1 MIKERGRLMRKRV
14 LSFALAASMTLSLLS
29 GFAPGVKA
37 YAADDDSGNTGS
49 QVKQRE
55 IDSATYKD
63 LNLNLTVDES
73 EAAVPYSETGV
84 TSLVT
89 GNEIYVEANGR
100 NGNKYTV
107 RDGFDRWQDRSEVF
121 DRKSDIND
129 DWGNLDGAYDYY
141 DISPN
146 IKGKKGGTIGS
157 KLSSN
162 RGNSLSN
169 SSAGFSGIYAT
180 SVSFDGGDNKENYI
194 AELRAYG
201 YNDTCTFGGKT
212 LHGKIEVAIMKV
224 SSNGQRSVLRRLS
237 PTLTANNVYG
247 GDRLSYFTRVYAQ
260 DMDALFEIEKADVDG
275 DGLDDLLVYCG
286 AYEDDSDGNRYA
298 LVNVYM
304 GAGSGYFSSTQVLR
318 LNCGPASYFQNSN
331 DWKHILRRT
340 PVVTIAG
347 GDFERDGTSDVA
359 VAVSA
364 PTEHSNV
371 SSAARLSVYSYDRQE
386 RALETIDG
394 LDSISLSSGD
404 GKAMV
409 SANCAFGQFT
419 LQNSSVTATVLIAGG
434 YQSNCANSN
443 ANTDTYRTAAYR
455 YIYKDP
461 ETNKYRIS
469 DYQTKDLGRK
479 SLMIADSYSNAR
491 DGHQRPIHAPLALA
505 CADLD
510 GMTGGNKNDSV
521 LFGGEVY
528 SFVVGSGLD
537 SEIGSLSVCRDQV
550 RSKSKG
556 TKKEQ
561 TWIGDVRVG
570 CVDADPARNGYR
582 ESFVAVV
589 GTHRDAKTN
598 SGDDYYWMDISAFG
612 LFNGEAYSS
621 QEGVIAESNSRN
633 DNYGTFVSLCLPDID
648 NDAVKLR
655 FNSKSVM
662 YSDPEVYAVLQA
674 SPYFSDVQESY
685 EYINNG
691 GTSYST
697 STGSS
702 ESNSGNISQSV
713 GVYVETEVQ
722 LFGSADFESEVSAGA
737 SYEYSKEKETEYEIS
752 YNAAG
757 GGSDHV
763 VVYCQ
768 KYMYY
773 MYDMYVPQTNSWDTI
788 IMPVSLGPSTSVIDV
803 DTYDIIANKTKG
815 LNPIRGTVLKN
826 TPGDPASYRNSL
838 GGKQEY
844 VNNGGGDSSYSS
856 VVASSGA
863 DQTQTISTTTTN
875 SHSIEVFVE
884 INLKVGGGAG
894 FLGNKATA
902 GVTSSTHAGYGHSWS
917 NSKGTTYS
925 GTVDNLPEDC
935 SNYSFDWQLRVNRHD
950 LNGSNKPV
958 WIVGYDVKNVV
969 RPPYAPQNLSIVD
982 VTKDSVEL
990 TWDPSSDAAYYEIY
1004 LVDGSGNYNRKAVVP
1019 YTVTDYV
1026 VGGLY
1031 SNRTYTFA
1039 TRTID
1044 SKGEASIYSKQ
1055 VSATTLQNSANFKIT
1070 QSPKDT
1076 STYAGGTAEFRASA
1090 VYTDENG
1097 KNQSVGYIWQ
1107 VDDGNGWE
1115 TMKRA
1120 SSPVLR
1126 LTNVENEMNGNK
1138 YRCRLYY
1145 NDITLYTP
1153 AGELLV
1159 DRADSRVELSMD
1171 KVIVQNGSDETYEA
1185 LANEAVVRGDGSIAN
1200 YSQKKQYSAE
1210 AVQFIDGEIRYSLMT
1225 DGTHYVWTDSNGNY
1239 YPCKYSVKLDAD
1251 KRMEECDKVFGI
1263 SDMDKDAPYGST
1275 ETDYKAEISIVTS
1288 NTDGSTSVEDKT
1300 IDVTKQKAEDYA
1312 EDTVTYKETVSEKK
1326 TVDGVVTETET
1337 EVEIPT
1343 VITEKWVDADA
1354 KYEFYMLTRTDDP
1367 DETIYCYRETGKTD
1381 VHDCRITS
1389 TMKLQLDNDTLV
1401 DYSSLKGLDR
1411 TVSEMVTVRGDD
1423 TLCDGD
1429 TIILTAGLIAGD
1441 AALAGEKVV
1450 FSINGP
1456 VEQQIDA
1463 VYDSTKGCYTARW
1476 KPAGEGT
1483 YTVYAKFDGNDKYNG
1498 SQSDTMTIYTSY
1510 DCRKNVSLAVEKSVK
1525 YGDVTSFAL
1534 NEIDSANGE
1543 TKDVSMSNKAK
1554 YTIYN
1559 TDKGVVTGEAP
1570 ASEYDLNGNEFTPK
1584 KVGIYRV
1591 EAAYTDDNGNVA
1603 KDVKDIKV
1611 TRAEMSIEAVD
1622 TDKGI
1627 NDADRSCMPAVVRGL
1642 KTWDKAYMPKEGV
1655 DYELQSQG
1663 TTVTKADK
1671 YEINSILIEDSEG
1684 NNSSNIQKLSEN
1696 YDILT
1701 KNAVYDLKGNV
1712 YVVKAATANT
1722 HGDIAI
1728 KYNQA
1733 DSELSEGLIV
1743 DNGTK
1748 LPENSIVTFIATP
1761 ATGYKVKSWT
1771 VNGKKYAATQTGT
1784 VDGVVY
1790 SEVQI
1795 QVQKLSKNMNVVV
1808 DYEPIYYK
1816 LNYASEDTTKGIVSA
1831 AYIADGVKGNSFA
1844 SGSNVHIEQT
1854 IRLTAEPKSGYAVDH
1869 WTVTGADGVET
1880 TILSDDGVSYY
1891 TDVIYD
1897 VSKVSEDKT
1906 FTAYFAEA
1914 DNFDISVALETLG
1927 ADGTRTAASGAEL
1940 TVTAKRDEQV
1950 VEIEKNENGKYNV
1963 QRGDNI
1969 IISVTVPS
1977 GLLINGWTAAD
1988 EDTMGTVS
1996 TDLKSMTVFNVT
2008 KSADYTVTYTAPNKY
2023 SVNFEAEDTKAGK
2036 VVAELA
2042 GTAGKLRSGDRQF
2055 QGSKI
2060 LLTAQ
2065 PNDGYEVAY
2074 WTVDGEKVSAD
2085 AGDDGIQTYTIESLS
2100 HNTSVLV
2107 YFYKKPVITFSADND
2122 TEVTAKSGDA
2132 DIANGACIAY
2142 ADKSALAFA
2151 SETKKG
2157 YEIADI
2163 VVTYGDAEVY
2173 RLSDDAAHGEDV
2185 LSETAGAAGT
2195 EKYTFTW
2202 KSPEEGFTEN
2212 VDVAFTYKE
2221 ITPSVKADYSLD
2233 LIEKDPADPSKGKSH
2248 GSIKAGV
2255 SRKDLSAYVQTG
2267 EAVGDETENKKAE
2280 VTDIYR
2286 DSVIAFKVTPDVGYN
2301 VKEWIVDGQK
2311 LTSET
2316 ENIKLT
2322 SDKKTN
2328 DTLLITVTGD
2338 STDITV
2344 MARLELIGDVLTFGP
2359 ETEGTGE
2366 VSAVIRRS
2374 GVKLVSGDM
2383 LGTTADVEFT
2393 AVSAEG
2399 YEVADW
2405 LVNGISQK
2413 VTDDVFTYKVPK
2425 DTRADVRAVFDRPFY
2440 NITWSSDEGGQIK
2453 AENVTAAEVLE
2464 GNSAQIRGDRELKF
2478 TADADQY
2485 MECTGFTVKT
2495 AEGTKDYTAEELG
2508 SNVFVVDKV
2517 ASDIDVVAH
2526 FAKQELKS
2534 VITFEAN
2541 DAALG
2546 TVTAV
2551 YGLDKKAEITSGDS
2565 QVSGG
2570 DVVFTAAPAEG
2581 QMIEGWYLDPECTQA
2596 IEGTGLEQTTYEVK
2610 TIYSDVAVYVK
2621 FVEIPEYTVKVGTTG
2636 TGSAK
2641 ITAASDGEELEIVS
2655 GEVKLKRH
2663 KDLTITV
2670 TPKDEYNTVEHWIVD
2685 GNEVAS
2691 EELKYEITDI
2701 TADTTVYAYI
2711 APSLL
2716 VNVIFKNEDEV
2727 KKYDNI
2733 NISTG
2738 YVGEDGDISGLKP
2751 INAENNS
2758 VRIGSGKDVRF
2769 AITPSDDYM
2778 IQSWTVKY
2786 IRGGN
2791 VVKEESGEDFG
2802 FVNDILLEN
2811 VTNNIEVSAELV
2823 DREGY
2828 VIPAE
2833 GNYGRDNV
2841 KIEEASEETTEV
2853 AYTVSELTKTPDN
2866 VVFKDTNGNILDNVV
2881 RKNGDASVVITPA
2894 EGWRIRDIILG
2905 ESDDNEE
2912 GSGEG
2917 NDQPDGGEGSN
2928 EGNDQSDDGEG
2939 SNEGNDQS
2947 NGGEDPASSENIM
2960 KVQPVLAED
2969 GTETGAYLVT
2979 AENVTKNVQ
2988 FKVDAVKLYTVT
3000 ITETEHG
3007 SVKVTR
3013 ADGTEV
3019 KSGEQLDEETML
3031 TYKATPDKY
3040 YDFDTWTDDAA
3051 DQTESTFE
3059 QALDG
3064 NITVGAAFKA
3074 RYAKVNIASVKNG
3087 KITVT
3092 TADGKKIANGQLVQE
3107 GTVIVCKAVSAK
3119 HCDLSAWGGDAKGK
3133 KGGTVKL
3140 TVTKNMKISAAF
3152 KYRYVKIAIGKTV
3165 NGTISVKTAD
3175 GKTVKNGSAIKEGT
3189 VIVCTAKAAKNCK
3202 LGYWSGSFKSTN
3214 TSVRVAANNNMTIN
3228 AKFVAQIPARDTA
3241 GINKNIQTAI
3251 TNKSLTIKWGKVAGA
3266 DGYDVFMQ
3274 NCSKKMDTKN
3284 PVKTV
3289 RGASSNKT
3297 TITKMHGTALSKCG
3311 IVKIQVKAYKLVNG
3325 KKKYIDKSV
3334 LLHIVLNSE
3343 KRTNIKKVTLAKKA
3357 YTMSVKRAVTLKPV
3371 FTPANASKLLLGAE
3385 HGPRAFYYSTNTNVA
3400 IVDANGVVKAKASGK
3415 CTIYVISISGVSSPV
3430 QITVR

>member
-1 MIKERGRLMRKRV
+1 MRKRV
-14 LSFALAASMTLSLLS
+14 LSFALAASMMLSLLS
-29 GFAPGVKA
+29 GFAPGAKA
-37 YAADDDSGNTGS
+37 YAADADTGNASS
-49 QVKQRE
+49 QEKQKE
-55 IDSATYKD
+55 IDSATYRD

-73 EAAVPYSETGV
+73 EAAVPYSETNI

-100 NGNKYTV
+100 RGNVYTV
-107 RDGFDRWQDRSEVF
+107 RDGFDRWQSRGEVF
-121 DRKSDIND
+121 GRDSDISD
-129 DWGNLDGAYDYY
+129 SWGNLDGAYDYY

-162 RGNSLSN
+162 RGNSLSKGN
-169 SSAGFSGIYAT
+169 AEFSGIYAT

-201 YNDTCTFGGKT
+201 FDDSCTFNGNT
-212 LHGKIEVAIMKV
+212 LHGKIEVVIMKV
-224 SSNGQRSVLRRLS
+224 SASGSRSVVKRFS
-237 PTLTANNVYG
+237 PTITQSNVY

-286 AYEDDSDGNRYA
+286 AFEDGSDGNRYA
-298 LVNVYM
+298 VVNVYR
-304 GAGSGYFSSTQVLR
+304 GIGSGRFLDMQTLK
-318 LNCGPASYFQNSN
+318 LNCGPAAYFQNSG
-331 DWKHILRRT
+331 DWNYYLRRT

-347 GDFERDGTSDVA
+347 GDFERDGTADVA
-359 VAVSA
+359 IAVSA
-364 PTEHSNV
+364 PTQHSNV
-371 SSAARLSVYSYDRQE
+371 ASAAKLSVYSYDKDSNK
-386 RALETIDG
+386 LETIEG
-394 LDSISLSSGD
+394 LKEISLSSNSD

-409 SANCAFGQFT
+409 SANCTFGQFT
-419 LQNSSVTATVLIAGG
+419 LPDTSITATVLIAGG

-443 ANTDTYRTAAYR
+443 ADTDTYRTAAYR
-455 YIYKDP
+455 YIYIDP
-461 ETNKYRIS
+461 DTHEYKIS
-469 DYQTKDLGRK
+469 DYKTKDLGRK

-491 DGHQRPIHAPLALA
+491 KGHQRPIHAPLALA

-510 GMTGGNKNDSV
+510 GMAGGSKNDSV

-537 SEIGSLSVCRDQV
+537 SEIGSLSMCRDQV
-550 RSKSKG
+550 KSESKG
-556 TKKEQ
+556 KDKEQ
-561 TWIGDVRVG
+561 SWIGDVRVG
-570 CVDADPARNGYR
+570 CVDSDPASRNYR

-589 GTHRDAKTN
+589 GTHRDGKTN
-598 SGDDYYWMDISAFG
+598 SDDDYYWMDVCTFA
-612 LFNGEAYSS
+612 LFDGEAYSS
-621 QEGVIAESNSRN
+621 QEGVIAESNVRN
-633 DNYGTFVSLCLPDID
+633 DKWGTFVSLCLPDID

-697 STGSS
+697 SKGSS

-713 GVYVETEVQ
+713 GVYVAAEVQ
-722 LFGSADFESEVSAGA
+722 LFGDGEFESEVSAGA
-737 SYEYSKEKETEYEIS
+737 SYEYEQEKETSYEIT

-773 MYDMYVPQTNSWDTI
+773 VYDMYVPQTNSWDTL

-803 DTYDIIANKTKG
+803 DTYDIIANRTKG
-815 LNPIRGTVLKN
+815 LNPIRGTILKN
-826 TPGDPASYRNSL
+826 TPGDPASYKNSL
-838 GGKQEY
+838 GGKQVY

-856 VVASSGA
+856 AVASSGA

-894 FLGNKATA
+894 FLGNKTTA

-917 NSKGTTYS
+917 NSTGTTYS

-935 SNYSFDWQLRVNRHD
+935 SNYSFDWQLRVNKHD

-958 WIVGYDVKNVV
+958 WIIGYDVKNVE

-1070 QSPKDT
+1070 QSPQDT
-1076 STYAGGTAEFRASA
+1076 STYAGGTAEFRASS

-1107 VDDGNGWE
+1107 VDDGSGWE
-1115 TMKRA
+1115 TLKRA

-1126 LTNVENEMNGNK
+1126 LTNVGNEMNGNK

-1145 NDITLYTP
+1145 NDITLYTS

-1159 DRADSRVELSMD
+1159 DRANSRTELSMD
-1171 KVIVQNGSDETYEA
+1171 KVIAQSGSDETYEA
-1185 LANEAVVRGDGSIAN
+1185 LANEAVVKGNGSIEN
-1200 YSQKKQYSAE
+1200 YTQERQYSAE
-1210 AVQFIDGEIRYSLMT
+1210 EIQFMDGDTRYSLMT
-1225 DGTHYVWTDSNGNY
+1225 DGSHYVWTDSNGNY
-1239 YPCKYSVKLDAD
+1239 YPCNYSIVLDENN
-1251 KRMEECDKVFGI
+1251 RMEESDKTFDI
-1263 SDMDKDAPYGST
+1263 SDMDKDSPYST
-1275 ETDYKAEISIVTS
+1275 AETDYKAEISTVTS
-1288 NTDGSTSVEDKT
+1288 NSDDGSVSVTNET
-1300 IDVTKQKAEDYA
+1300 INVTKQDPEDYA
-1312 EDTVTYKETVSEKK
+1312 EDTVVYKELVSEKK
-1326 TVDGVVTETET
+1326 TENGVTTETET
-1337 EVEIPT
+1337 EVEVPT
-1343 VITEKWVDADA
+1343 VIADKWIDEDG
-1354 KYEFYMLTRTDDP
+1354 KYEFYMLKRTDDS
-1367 DETIYCYRETGKTD
+1367 DETIYCYRETGKSD
-1381 VHDCRITS
+1381 VSDCRITS
-1389 TMKLQLDNDTLV
+1389 TQKLQLDEDTMI
-1401 DYSSLKGLDR
+1401 DYTSLKGLDR
-1411 TVSEMVTVRGDD
+1411 TVSEMATVRGED

-1429 TIILTAGLIAGD
+1429 TIILTAGLVAED
-1441 AALAGEKVV
+1441 AALADQEVI

-1456 VEQQIDA
+1456 VEEEIKA
-1463 VYDSTKGCYTARW
+1463 VYDAEKGCYTARW

-1483 YTVYAKFDGNDKYNG
+1483 YTVYAKFDGNDRYNS
-1498 SQSDTMTIYTSY
+1498 SQSETMTIYTSY
-1510 DCRKNVSLAVEKSVK
+1510 DCRKNVSLSVEKSVK

-1534 NEIDSANGE
+1534 NEIDSANGA
-1543 TKDVSMSNKAK
+1543 TKDVSMSNKAE

-1591 EAAYTDDNGNVA
+1591 EAAYTDDDGNVA
-1603 KDVKDIKV
+1603 RDVKDIKV
-1611 TRAEMSIEAVD
+1611 TRAEMTIEAVD

-1627 NDADRSCMPAVVRGL
+1627 NDTDRSCMPAVIRGL

-1671 YEINSILIEDSEG
+1671 YEINSILIEDADG
-1684 NNSSNIQKLSEN
+1684 NNSANIQKLSEN

-1761 ATGYKVKSWT
+1761 TTGYKVKSWT

-1795 QVQKLSKNMNVVV
+1795 QVQSLSKDMNVVA
-1808 DYEPIYYK
+1808 DFEPIYYK
-1816 LNYASEDTTKGIVSA
+1816 LNYVSEDTEKGTVSA
-1831 AYIADGVKGNSFA
+1831 AYLTDGVKGNSFA

-1854 IRLTAEPKSGYAVDH
+1854 IRLTAEPKPGYAVDH

-1880 TILSDDGVSYY
+1880 TILSNDGVSHY

-1897 VSKVSEDKT
+1897 VSKVSENKT
-1906 FTAYFAEA
+1906 FTAYFTEA

-1927 ADGTRTAASGAEL
+1927 TDGTRTTASGAEL
-1940 TVTAKRDEQV
+1940 TVTAKRDEQI
-1950 VEIEKNENGKYNV
+1950 VEIEKGENGKYNV

-1969 IISVTVPS
+1969 TISVTVPS

-1996 TDLKSMTVFNVT
+1996 NDLKSMTVFNVT
-2008 KSADYTVTYTAPNKY
+2008 KNADYTVTYTAPNKY
-2023 SVNFEAEDTKAGK
+2023 SVNFEPEDTKAGK
-2036 VVAELA
+2036 VEAELA

-2065 PNDGYEVAY
+2065 PSEGYEIAY
-2074 WTVDGEKVSAD
+2074 WTVDGEKVGAD
-2085 AGDDGIQTYTIESLS
+2085 EGEDGVQTYTIESLS
-2100 HNTSVLV
+2100 QNTSVLV

-2122 TEVTAKSGDA
+2122 TEMTAKSGDA

-2142 ADKSALAFA
+2142 ADKSDLTFV

-2157 YEIADI
+2157 YEMADI
-2163 VVTYGDAEVY
+2163 VVTYGDTEVY
-2173 RLSDDAAHGEDV
+2173 RLSGDDAHGEDV
-2185 LSETAGAAGT
+2185 LSETAGADGT
-2195 EKYTFTW
+2195 ENYTFTW
-2202 KSPEEGFTEN
+2202 KAAEEGFTEN
-2212 VDVAFTYKE
+2212 VDVAFTYKK
-2221 ITPSVKADYSLD
+2221 IAPSVKADYSLD
-2233 LIEKDPADPSKGKSH
+2233 VIEKNAADPSKGKTH
-2248 GSIKAGV
+2248 GSIQAEV
-2255 SRKDLSAYVQTG
+2255 SRKNLSAYVQTG
-2267 EAVGDETENKKAE
+2267 ETVSDETEHKTAE
-2280 VTDIYR
+2280 ITDIYR
-2286 DSVIAFKVTPDVGYN
+2286 DSVITFKVTPDTGYN
-2301 VKEWIVDGQK
+2301 VKEWIVDGEK

-2316 ENIKLT
+2316 ENIKLS

-2328 DTLLITVTGD
+2328 DTLSITVTGD
-2338 STDITV
+2338 SEDISV

-2383 LGTTADVEFT
+2383 LGTTADVGFT
-2393 AVSAEG
+2393 AEPAEG

-2405 LVNGISQK
+2405 LVNGISQR
-2413 VTDDVFTYKVPK
+2413 VTDDVFIYKVPK
-2425 DTRADVRAVFDRPFY
+2425 DTRADVRAVFDRPAY
-2440 NITWSSDEGGQIK
+2440 KITWSSDEGGQIT
-2453 AENVTAAEVLE
+2453 AENVTAGEELE
-2464 GNSAQIRGDRELKF
+2464 GNLAYIRGDRELKF
-2478 TADADQY
+2478 TAKADEY

-2495 AEGTKDYTAEELG
+2495 AEGTKDYTADELG
-2508 SNVFVVDKV
+2508 GDVFTVDKV

-2526 FAKQELKS
+2526 FAKKELKA
-2534 VITFEAN
+2534 VITFAAN
-2541 DAALG
+2541 DAELG
-2546 TVTAV
+2546 TVTAK
-2551 YGLDKKAEITSGDS
+2551 YGTDKKSEVASGES
-2565 QVSGG
+2565 QMAGG
-2570 DVVFTAAPAEG
+2570 DVVFTATPAEG
-2581 QMIEGWYLDPECTQA
+2581 QMIEGWYSDPECTVA
-2596 IEGTGLEQTTYEVK
+2596 IEGTKLEQTTYDVK
-2610 TIYSDVAVYVK
+2610 SVYDDLEVYVK

-2641 ITAASDGEELEIVS
+2641 ITASSDGEELEIVS

-2663 KDLTITV
+2663 KDLKITV
-2670 TPKDEYNTVEHWIVD
+2670 TPKDEYNTVEHWEVD

-2691 EELKYEITDI
+2691 EELTYEITDI

-2716 VNVIFKNEDEV
+2716 IDVVFKDNDTV

-2733 NISTG
+2733 DIRAG
-2738 YVGEDGDISGLKP
+2738 YVGEDGDMSGLTP

-2769 AITPSDDYM
+2769 AITPKDDYM

-2786 IRGGN
+2786 IRGGK
-2791 VVKEESGEDFG
+2791 VVKEETGEDFG
-2802 FVNDILLEN
+2802 FVNEILLEN
-2811 VTNNIEVSAELV
+2811 ITNSIEVSAELV
-2823 DREGY
+2823 DKEGY
-2828 VIPAE
+2828 FIPAE
-2833 GNYGRDNV
+2833 GNYSRDNEL
-2841 KIEEASEETTEV
+2841 ITTRSEETTEGTTEDTAAGSGDGSSEDTDV
-2853 AYTVSELTKTPDN
+2853 EETAYTVSDLAKNPDN
-2866 VVFKDTNGNILDNVV
+2866 VVFKDAGGRILSNIV

-2894 EGWRIRDIILG
+2894 DGWRIRDIIIDD
-2905 ESDDNEE
+2905 SDDV
-2912 GSGEG
+2912 
-2917 NDQPDGGEGSN
+2917 DGSN
-2928 EGNDQSDDGEG
+2928 GEDSNGEDSDGDSQQGGSDDAEV
-2939 SNEGNDQS
+2939 QQT
-2947 NGGEDPASSENIM
+2947 ENIM
-2960 KVQPVLAED
+2960 SVQPILSEA

-2979 AENVTKNVQ
+2979 AKNVTKNVE
-2988 FKVDAVKLYTVT
+2988 FKVDVVKLYTVT
-3000 ITETEHG
+3000 IADADHG
-3007 SVKVTR
+3007 SVEVAR
-3013 ADGTEV
+3013 QDGTEV
-3019 KSGEQLDEETML
+3019 KSGELIDEGTVL
-3031 TYKATPDKY
+3031 KYTATPDKY

-3051 DQTESTFE
+3051 GQTESTFE
-3059 QALDG
+3059 STLDA
-3064 NITVGAAFKA
+3064 NVTVGATFKA
-3074 RYAKVNIASVKNG
+3074 RYARVDIATVKNG
-3087 KITVT
+3087 SITVK
-3092 TADGKKIANGQLVQE
+3092 TADGKKVANGQLVQE
-3107 GTVIVCKAVSAK
+3107 GTVIVCKAVPAK

-3133 KGGTVKL
+3133 KGVTVKL

-3152 KYRYVKIAIGKTV
+3152 KYRYVKVTIGKPV

-3189 VIVCTAKAAKNCK
+3189 VIVCTVKAAKNCK
-3202 LGYWSGSFKSTN
+3202 LGYWAGSFKSTK
-3214 TSVRVAANNNMTIN
+3214 TSVRVAANSNMTIN

-3251 TNKSLTIKWGKVAGA
+3251 TNKSLTIKWGKVSGT

-3274 NCSKKMDTKN
+3274 SCSKEMDTNN

-3289 RGASSNKT
+3289 KGASSTKT

-3357 YTMSVKRAVTLKPV
+3357 YTMSVKQAVTLKPV

-3385 HGPRAFYYSTNTNVA
+3385 HGPRVFYYSTNTNVA
-3400 IVDANGVVKAKASGK
+3400 TVDAKGVLKAKASGK
-3415 CTIYVISISGVSSPV
+3415 CTIYVISVSGVSSPV